1 MESVLSEINL
11 IPSVIALLLLSLLA
25 FWLVRRAKISRWL
38 ALLLVAVPLVA
49 GNVVWLRWVQ
59 PQQQLAARV
68 DAAQQQLA
76 TMLVYRTIK
85 EQQPALY
92 KQLNDELVNAVRDGE
107 DADQAIAQLRP
118 MLADL
123 LNQRVG
129 RAQDE
134 TVINY
139 IQLSVRQ
146 MQSLR
151 QISGELCFQ
160 FLFPQLS
167 GEVNTIARLP
177 AQLQQQDLQQI
188 DALLV
193 ASTGPEIAVDLSA
206 ARKSMQGIVGTLYEK
221 WGSKL
226 QLLNAPTDVNVEHN
240 DMCDMTIDLYSA
252 ILALPPKQAA
262 NVLRMMLGASGG

>member
-1 MESVLSEINL
+1 MSEINL
-11 IPSVIALLLLSLLA
+11 IPSVVALIVLSLLA

-49 GNVVWLRWVQ
+49 GNMAWLHWIQ
-59 PQQQLAARV
+59 PQQQLAARL

-85 EQQPALY
+85 QQDPALY
-92 KQLNDELVNAVRDGE
+92 KQLNDELVISVRNGAETDK
-107 DADQAIAQLRP
+107 AIAQLRP

-129 RAQDE
+129 RAQDSA
-134 TVINY
+134 VIDY
-139 IQLSVRQ
+139 IRMSVRQ

-151 QISGELCFQ
+151 QLSGELCFQ

-167 GEVNTIARLP
+167 GEVNTIGQLP
-177 AQLQQQDLQQI
+177 PQLQQQDLQQM
-188 DALLV
+188 DALLA
-193 ASTGPEIAVDLSA
+193 ASTGPEISVDLPV
-206 ARKSMQGIVGTLYEK
+206 ARQSMQGIVRTLYEK

-226 QLLNAPTDVNVEHN
+226 QMLNAPTDIRVDHN
-240 DMCDMTIDLYSA
+240 EMCDMTIDLYQA